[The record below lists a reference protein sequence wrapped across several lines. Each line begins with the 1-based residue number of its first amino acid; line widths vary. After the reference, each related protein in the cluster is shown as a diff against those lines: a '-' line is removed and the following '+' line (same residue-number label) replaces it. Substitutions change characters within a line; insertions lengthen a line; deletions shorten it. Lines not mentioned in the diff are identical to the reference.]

1 MPVHGNENLRA
12 EGEREQAQNG
22 SLPAYRQMQPA
33 ASLEPWIFH
42 MDSED

>member
-1 MPVHGNENLRA
+1 MPVHGNEDLRA

-22 SLPAYRQMQPA
+22 SLPACRKLKPT

-42 MDSED
+42 MDSEN